1 MANTTSFAAAPPPG
15 LRKALRHALRP
26 TILARSVAA
35 GAIMWLIMGSVSPS
49 YSSLIFQDELAV
61 YFAAGLGIA
70 LVSNIVVVVLTS
82 LFTSD
87 HTTISQPQSTAA
99 IFHGLIVGAVV
110 AAAPA
115 DTPPETL
122 FALAVWS
129 VVLSSLLAGGV
140 VLLLGMLRAG
150 SLIRYVPF
158 PIIGGYMAGLGWILL
173 QAGFKVVVGLRIGVE
188 TLPLLTTGELFLR
201 WLPALVFGAVVLGMQ
216 TRSRSVFIVP
226 GAVAVSLVLFN
237 LGALVAGDGV
247 DGLIEAGWL
256 LPRVPDSIHWQLPDI
271 SALGHFNLEMILA
284 SLGGI
289 ATLIVVCTLELFF
302 RVSGQELV
310 IGREV
315 NFNREFTVNGASNIA
330 SSAVGG
336 GIAGYPIPSY
346 PLLIEN
352 LGAYGR
358 LAGFVLAL
366 MFGLMMLFGGSV
378 YTLVPRFLPAG
389 LLMYFGLRYM
399 KEWLI
404 DSRSFLPPRDYLI
417 VGIIA
422 LVTAL
427 VGFLPGIA
435 IGLMMAMAFFVLEYS
450 RLDVIKQEFSAS
462 SHRSNLE
469 RSFAQNRLLQEE
481 GRKVLIFRL
490 QGFVFFGTTY
500 HFHEHVRAR
509 ITDEKAEPLRF
520 LILDFQSVSG
530 FDVST
535 VHDFRKLKGL
545 ADRSGVELLICNPLP
560 QLRPL
565 LTELAVA
572 AHRSNESLLFD
583 DLDHAL
589 EWCENILLAEAG
601 LRDTRGVTVE
611 EQLAHHRA
619 ISADEVRA
627 LHRYFERMES
637 RVGDTIFRPGDEP
650 DAFYFIESGR
660 VDILL
665 RGEAGQEL
673 RLRSMTAGTIVGE
686 VGFYLNKVRSVSIA
700 VTEAGVLHRL
710 DKEAL
715 RRMGEDHPQLA
726 AAIQVLITRV
736 LSDRLSNTNRLIEEL
751 MG

>member
-1 MANTTSFAAAPPPG
+1 MSNVSSFLPPNAG
-15 LRKALRHALRP
+15 FRHALRHALRP

-35 GAIMWLIMGSVSPS
+35 SAIMWLIMASVSPS
-49 YSSLIFQDELAV
+49 YPSLIFQGELAA

-70 LVSNIVVVVLTS
+70 LTSNIVVVVVTS
-82 LFTSD
+82 LFSSD

-110 AAAPA
+110 AAAPP
-115 DTPPETL
+115 DTPPESL

-129 VVLSSLLAGGV
+129 VVLSSILAGV
-140 VLLLGMLRAG
+140 IVLLLGMLHAG

-173 QAGFKVVVGLRIGVE
+173 QAGFKVAVGLRVSVE
-188 TLPLLTTGELFLR
+188 ALPVLTTGDVFLR
-201 WLPALVFGAVVLGMQ
+201 WLPAFVFGAVVLGLQ

-226 GAVAVSLVLFN
+226 GAVIASLVLFN
-237 LGALVAGDGV
+237 LAALLAGSNV

-256 LPRVPDSIHWQLPDI
+256 LPRVPDTIHWELPDI
-271 SALGHFNLEMILA
+271 SALGHLSPQMVLA

-289 ATLIVVCTLELFF
+289 ATLVVVCTLELFF

-310 IGREV
+310 INRELD
-315 NFNREFTVNGASNIA
+315 FNREFVVNGAANVA
-330 SSAVGG
+330 SGAVGG

-352 LGAYGR
+352 LGACGR
-358 LAGFVLAL
+358 LAGIILAL
-366 MFGLMMLFGGSV
+366 MYWLTMLFGGGV

-404 DSRSFLPPRDYLI
+404 DSRSFLPPRDYVI
-417 VGIIA
+417 VGIIVLA
-422 LVTAL
+422 TAL
-427 VGFLPGIA
+427 IGFLPGIA
-435 IGLMMAMAFFVLEYS
+435 IGLFMAVAFFVLEYS
-450 RLDVIKQEFSAS
+450 RQDIIKQEFSAS

-469 RSFAQNRLLQEE
+469 RSFAQNRLLQAE
-481 GRKVLIFRL
+481 GREVLVFRL

-500 HFHEHVRAR
+500 RFCEHVKSE
-509 ITDEKAEPLRF
+509 IMDEAFEPLRF

-530 FDVST
+530 IDVST
-535 VHDFRKLKGL
+535 VHDFRKLKKL
-545 ADRSGVELLICNPLP
+545 ADRSKVELLICNPLP

-565 LTELAVA
+565 LTEIAVA
-572 AHRSNESLLFD
+572 AHRAGESLLFN

-589 EWCENILLAEAG
+589 EWCENILLDEAG
-601 LRDTRGVTVE
+601 LLDAGHVTVE
-611 EQLAHHRA
+611 EQLAHHTA
-619 ISADEVRA
+619 ISASDVDA
-627 LHRYFERMES
+627 LHRYFERMET
-637 RVGDTIFRPGDEP
+637 RVGDAVFKPGDDP

-665 RGEAGQEL
+665 QGEDGQEL

-686 VGFYLNKVRSVSIA
+686 VGFYLNKVRSVSVIA
-700 VTEAGVLHRL
+700 TEAGVLHRL
-710 DKEAL
+710 DQKAL
-715 RRMGEDHPQLA
+715 RRMEGEHPKIA

-736 LSDRLSNTNRLIEEL
+736 LSDRLTNSNRLIQEL

>member
-1 MANTTSFAAAPPPG
+1 MTSLTDPHPG
-15 LRKALRHALRP
+15 IRNALSHALQP
-26 TILARSVAA
+26 AILARSLAA
-35 GAIMWLIMGSVSPS
+35 SAIMWLIMGSVSPS
-49 YSSLIFQDELAV
+49 YSSLIFQGELAT

-70 LVSNIVVVVLTS
+70 LVSNIVVVVITS
-82 LFTSD
+82 LFSSD

-99 IFHGLIVGAVV
+99 IFHGMIVGAVV
-110 AAAPA
+110 AAAPV
-115 DTPPETL
+115 DTPLETL
-122 FALAVWS
+122 FGLAVWS
-129 VVLSSLLAGGV
+129 IILSSVLAGGF
-140 VLLLGMLRAG
+140 VLLLGMLHAG

-173 QAGFKVVVGLRIGVE
+173 QAGFKVVVGLRISVDA
-188 TLPLLTTGELFLR
+188 LPVLTTADVFLR
-201 WLPALVFGAVVLGMQ
+201 WTPAFVFGAVVLGLQ

-237 LGALVAGDGV
+237 LAALLAGDSV

-256 LPRVPDSIHWQLPDI
+256 LPRVPDTIHWQLPDI
-271 SALGHFNLEMILA
+271 SALGHLNLEMILA

-289 ATLIVVCTLELFF
+289 ATLVVICTLELFF

-310 IGREV
+310 VRREL
-315 NFNREFTVNGASNIA
+315 NLDRECAVNGAANIA
-330 SSAVGG
+330 SSALGG

-352 LGAYGR
+352 LGAFGR
-358 LAGFVLAL
+358 LAGIGLAL
-366 MFGLMMLFGGSV
+366 MFGLTMLFGGGV
-378 YTLVPRFLPAG
+378 YTFVPRFLPAG

-404 DSRSFLPPRDYLI
+404 DSRSFLPPRDYII
-417 VGIIA
+417 VGIIT

-435 IGLMMAMAFFVLEYS
+435 IGLMMAIAFFVLEYS
-450 RLDVIKQEFSAS
+450 RLDIIKQEFSAS

-469 RSFAQNRLLQEE
+469 RSFAQNRLLQAE
-481 GRKVLIFRL
+481 GRKVLVFRL

-500 HFHEHVRAR
+500 RFYEHVKSE
-509 ITDEKAEPLRF
+509 IMDEAAGPLRF

-545 ADRSGVELLICNPLP
+545 AERSNVELLICNPLP

-572 AHRSNESLLFD
+572 AHRPGESLLFN

-589 EWCENILLAEAG
+589 EWCENILLEEAG
-601 LRDTRGVTVE
+601 LRDTSRVTVE
-611 EQLAHHRA
+611 EQLAHHTA
-619 ISADEVRA
+619 ISASDVDA
-627 LHRYFERMES
+627 LHRYFERMET

-665 RGEAGQEL
+665 QGEEGQEL

-686 VGFYLNKVRSVSIA
+686 VGFYLKKVRSVSVV

-710 DKEAL
+710 D
-715 RRMGEDHPQLA
+715 
-726 AAIQVLITRV
+726 
-736 LSDRLSNTNRLIEEL
+736 
-751 MG
+751 

>member
-1 MANTTSFAAAPPPG
+1 MVNAPSLAAPRPG
-15 LRKALRHALRP
+15 LRKALGHALRP

-35 GAIMWLIMGSVSPS
+35 SVIMWLIMGSVSPS

-70 LVSNIVVVVLTS
+70 LVSNIVVVVVTS
-82 LFTSD
+82 LFSSD
-87 HTTISQPQSTAA
+87 HTTISHPQSTAA

-129 VVLSSLLAGGV
+129 VILSSVLAGGV
-140 VLLLGMLRAG
+140 VLLLGMLHAG
-150 SLIRYVPF
+150 SLIRFVPF

-173 QAGFKVVVGLRIGVE
+173 QAGFKVVVGLRISVE
-188 TLPLLTTGELFLR
+188 TLPVLITTDVFLR
-201 WLPALVFGAVVLGMQ
+201 WLPALVFGAVVLGLQ

-226 GAVAVSLVLFN
+226 GAVLVSLLLFN
-237 LGALVAGDGV
+237 LAALQAGEGV

-256 LPRVPDSIHWQLPDI
+256 LPRVPDTIHWQLPDVAAI
-271 SALGHFNLEMILA
+271 GHFSPGMILA

-310 IGREV
+310 INREV
-315 NFNREFTVNGASNIA
+315 DFNREFTVNGAANIA

-358 LAGFVLAL
+358 LAGIVLAL
-366 MFGLMMLFGGSV
+366 MYGLTMLFGGAV

-435 IGLMMAMAFFVLEYS
+435 IGITMAIAFFVLEYS

-481 GRKVLIFRL
+481 GRKVLVFRL

-500 HFHEHVRAR
+500 RFYENVKSH
-509 ITDEKAEPLRF
+509 ITDNDGEPLRF
-520 LILDFQSVSG
+520 LILDFRDVSG
-530 FDVST
+530 IDVST
-535 VHDFRKLKGL
+535 VHDFRKLKKL
-545 ADRSGVELLICNPLP
+545 ADRHDIELLICNPLA

-565 LTELAVA
+565 FSEIRIVA
-572 AHRSNESLLFD
+572 RRSGESLLFN

-589 EWCENILLAEAG
+589 EWCENVLLDEAG
-601 LRDTRGVTVE
+601 LLATMRVTVE
-611 EQLAHHRA
+611 EQLAHHTT
-619 ISADEVRA
+619 IHSQDVDA
-627 LHRYFERMES
+627 LHHYFERLET
-637 RVGDTIFRPGDEP
+637 RVGDTIFKPGDEP

-665 RGEAGQEL
+665 QGEEGQEL

-686 VGFYLNKVRSVSIA
+686 VGFYLKKVRSVSIV

-710 DKEAL
+710 DQQAL
-715 RRMGEDHPQLA
+715 GRMAVSHPHVA

>member
-1 MANTTSFAAAPPPG
+1 MENTTSFAAPQPG
-15 LRKALRHALRP
+15 LRNALKYALQP
-26 TILARSVAA
+26 AVLARSAA
-35 GAIMWLIMGSVSPS
+35 ASVIMWLIMASVSPS
-49 YSSLIFQDELAV
+49 YPSLIFQDELAA

-70 LVSNIVVVVLTS
+70 LTSNIVVVVVTS
-82 LFTSD
+82 LFSSD

-99 IFHGLIVGAVV
+99 IFHGLIVGAVI

-115 DTPPETL
+115 DTPLETL

-129 VVLSSLLAGGV
+129 VVLSSVLAGGV
-140 VLLLGMLRAG
+140 VLLLGMVHAG

-173 QAGFKVVVGLRIGVE
+173 QAGFKVAVDLRVSVDA
-188 TLPLLTTGELFLR
+188 LPVLTTGAVFVR
-201 WLPALVFGAVVLGMQ
+201 WLPALVFGAVVLGLQ

-226 GAVAVSLVLFN
+226 GAVVVSLVLFN
-237 LGALVAGDGV
+237 LAALHAGGNV
-247 DGLIEAGWL
+247 DSLIEAGWL
-256 LPRVPDSIHWQLPDI
+256 LPRVPDTIHWQLPDI
-271 SALGHFNLEMILA
+271 SALGHLNLEMILA

-289 ATLIVVCTLELFF
+289 ATLVVVCTLELFF
-302 RVSGQELV
+302 RVSGQEL
-310 IGREV
+310 IIRREM
-315 NFNREFTVNGASNIA
+315 NFNREFTVNGAANIA

-352 LGAYGR
+352 LRAWGR
-358 LAGFVLAL
+358 LAGIILAL
-366 MFGLMMLFGGSV
+366 MYALTMLFGGSV

-404 DSRSFLPPRDYLI
+404 DSRLFLPLKDYLI

-422 LVTAL
+422 LVTVL
-427 VGFLPGIA
+427 LGFLPGIA
-435 IGLMMAMAFFVLEYS
+435 IGLLMAMMFFVLEYS

-481 GRKVLIFRL
+481 GSKVLVLRL

-500 HFHEHVRAR
+500 RFHEHVKSH
-509 ITDEKAEPLRF
+509 ILDEAAEPLRF
-520 LILDFQSVSG
+520 LILDFRDVSG

-545 ADRSGVELLICNPLP
+545 TDIHNIELLVCNPLP

-565 LTELAVA
+565 LAEIAGT
-572 AHRSNESLLFD
+572 AHRPGESLLFN

-589 EWCENILLAEAG
+589 ERCENILLEEGG
-601 LRDTRGVTVE
+601 LLATALVTVE
-611 EQLAHHRA
+611 EQLAHHTT
-619 ISADEVRA
+619 IDSDDVQA
-627 LHRYFERMES
+627 LHSYFERLETQA
-637 RVGDTIFRPGDEP
+637 GDRIFQPGDEP

-665 RGEAGQEL
+665 QVEDGQEL
-673 RLRSMTAGTIVGE
+673 RLRSMMAGTIVGE
-686 VGFYLNKVRSVSIA
+686 VGFYLNRVRSVSVV

-710 DKEAL
+710 NQAAL
-715 RRMGEDHPQLA
+715 RRMEETHPHVA

-751 MG
+751 LG